1 MFTETPGLVPM
12 CPGLT
17 FQWIVLPM
25 HLLLARSQLSQAI
38 EIMALIIM
46 HVISVDQSQLSQVI
60 EIMAFIIIHVT
71 SVAQSSFFWCVGR
84 VV

>member
-1 MFTETPGLVPM
+1 M
-12 CPGLT
+12 CPSLT

-38 EIMALIIM
+38 EIMALIM

-71 SVAQSSFFWCVGR
+71 SADQSSFFWCVNR
-84 VV
+84 